1 MAKNERKNSTQNMK
15 KTGVIRPSKAVS
27 GQNKFIQYPV
37 DSRVSSTPQ
46 GKKSL
51 KVNEENQKKSRKTI
65 RKQRNRHLLTT
76 AILVIILLAICLF
89 ISLKVLFIVRRVEME
104 GSSRY
109 TQEEITAYCAIPLE
123 ENIFKIDTETL
134 EENLPLEFT
143 YVESADVQ
151 RRLPDKILIKIVD
164 SVPTYY
170 HQIMEGEL
178 ATYTIYSQNFKK
190 LTVQAAPP
198 DGLMGIS
205 VNMENESAKEIL
217 AQIISKIHGAGYE
230 KITCISV
237 GEGGDVSVV
246 YDGRV
251 TVNLGTMLD
260 IDDKLKLSYHVL
272 TKELTETDTGVINS
286 TQAGSAV
293 FRADITG

>member
-1 MAKNERKNSTQNMK
+1 MGRNERKNSTQNMK
-15 KTGVIRPSKAVS
+15 KAGVIRPSKAVS
-27 GQNKFIQYPV
+27 DPNKFIQYPN
-37 DSRVSSTPQ
+37 DRINQSNQ

-51 KVNEENQKKSRKTI
+51 KAPDTQRKSRKTI
-65 RKQRNRHLLTT
+65 RKQRTRHILTT

-109 TQEEITAYCAIPLE
+109 TQEEIINYCAIPLE
-123 ENIFKIDTETL
+123 ENIFKIDTATL

-151 RRLPDKILIKIVD
+151 RRLPDKILVKIVD

-170 HQIMEGEL
+170 GKASEGEL
-178 ATYTIYSQNFKK
+178 STYTIYSQNFKK
-190 LTVQAAPP
+190 LTVQAAAPA
-198 DGLMGIS
+198 GLVGIS
-205 VNMENESAKEIL
+205 ANLDNEQTKEIL
-217 AQIISKIHGAGYE
+217 VSVIEKIAEKGYE
-230 KITCISV
+230 KITCIMV
-237 GEGGDVSVV
+237 GESGDVSFV
-246 YDGRV
+246 YDDRV

-260 IDDKLKLSYHVL
+260 ADYKLKMAYHVL
-272 TKELTETDTGVINS
+272 TKELAETDVGVIDS

-293 FRADITG
+293 FKHTQQ